1 MYRMQVLK
9 KGTDFV
15 DENATIFAIFHIRYV
30 FFSTSYFYS
39 EKDPTIV
46 KIVSHILQSLNYKRK
61 IVKILRSDNRQNHV
75 EKLYV
80 SK

>member
-15 DENATIFAIFHIRYV
+15 DENATIFAIFHIIYV
-30 FFSTSYFYS
+30 FFSTSYFSS